1 MEIRSVK
8 FPIPTAILIAAIYLL
23 LNTGC
28 ARIAD
33 PQPPKIR
40 IPKSAADLTVYQLA
54 HSIVLSVSMPD
65 QNTDGSP
72 ITTLQRVDIF
82 RIEEESVTDTIEAT
96 LSEKQFLTQASRIQ
110 AIPKA
115 QFPDYLHDKTF
126 IIRDEPQ
133 ITLESGFYTTAF
145 RYAVAFVNDKGQAAG
160 LSNQVTIQPVPIP
173 PPPEEISGEI
183 TESAIQLKWAPP
195 PNMDGSKPSA
205 IDGYN
210 IYRSEQ
216 PEVFPSTP
224 INPLPVKQTEFE
236 DHRFQFNKTYYYAV
250 TTIGSLRKP
259 FAESLR
265 SKVLRLETRDV
276 FPPVPPKDLNA
287 LFEKG
292 MVILLWAPSS
302 SSDVA
307 GYRITRQEQGATTS
321 QLLQQ
326 ELITSLSFRDHNIEL
341 GKLYEYSIQ
350 AIDTSGNESSAVR
363 AAVKTQ

>member
-1 MEIRSVK
+1 MEIRSAK
-8 FPIPTAILIAAIYLL
+8 FPIPTAVLIAAIYLL

-33 PQPPKIR
+33 PQPPKIL
-40 IPKSAADLTVYQLA
+40 IPKSAADLTAYQLA
-54 HSIVLSVSMPD
+54 NSIVISVSMPD

-82 RIEEESVTDTIEAT
+82 RIEEESVADTIESP

-110 AIPKA
+110 SISKA

-126 IIRDEPQ
+126 ILRDEPK
-133 ITLESGFYTTAF
+133 IPPEASFYTLAF
-145 RYAVAFVNDKGQAAG
+145 RYAVAFVNNKGQAAG

-173 PPPEEISGEI
+173 PPPEGISGEI

-195 PNMDGSKPSA
+195 PNMDGSKPAA
-205 IDGYN
+205 IEGYN

-216 PEVFPSTP
+216 PEVFPSIP

-250 TTIGSLRKP
+250 TTIGSLRNP

-265 SKVLRLETRDV
+265 SKVLPLETRDI

-287 LFEKG
+287 LFEKS

-307 GYRITRQEQGATTS
+307 GYRITRQEQGATTP

-326 ELITSLSFRDHNIEL
+326 ELITSLSFRDNNVEM
-341 GKLYEYSIQ
+341 GKRYEYSIQ
-350 AIDTSGNESSAVR
+350 AIDSSGNESSAVR
-363 AAVKTQ
+363 VEVQTQ